1 MGVSGYTFAKGMGI
15 RGRLVKNNMTLDLS
29 HYHELLVQR
38 REALQQVVQMGDEAA
53 ATVELDQTRVGRL
66 SRMDALQG
74 QAMSQ
79 EAQRRRAQE
88 LRRIAQALKRLEHDE
103 FGECLQCG
111 EMIADGRLA
120 IDPSVSLCV
129 GCADKQ

>member
-1 MGVSGYTFAKGMGI
+1 MAI
-15 RGRLVKNNMTLDLS
+15 DLS
-29 HYHELLVQR
+29 HYHAVLLQR
-38 REALQQVVQMGDEAA
+38 RATLQQVVQMGDEAA

-79 EAQRRRAQE
+79 EAQRRRVQE
-88 LRRIAQALKRLEHDE
+88 LRRIAQALKRIEDDE

-120 IDPSVSLCV
+120 IDPSTSLCI

>member
-1 MGVSGYTFAKGMGI
+1 
-15 RGRLVKNNMTLDLS
+15 MTLDLD
-29 HYHELLVQR
+29 HYHALLVQR
-38 REALQQVVQMGDEAA
+38 RVALQQVAEAGDEAA

-79 EAQRRRAQE
+79 ETLRRREQE
-88 LRRIAQALKRLEHDE
+88 LRQISSALQRIETGD

-111 EMIADGRLA
+111 EPIATGRLEINPA
-120 IDPSVSLCV
+120 VTLCIH
-129 GCADKQ
+129 CAEKLQRE

>member
-1 MGVSGYTFAKGMGI
+1 
-15 RGRLVKNNMTLDLS
+15 MTLDLS

>member
-1 MGVSGYTFAKGMGI
+1 
-15 RGRLVKNNMTLDLS
+15 MTLDLS
-29 HYHELLVQR
+29 HYQELLLQR
-38 REALQQVVQMGDEAA
+38 RAELQQVVQLGDEAA
-53 ATVELDQTRVGRL
+53 ATVELEQTRVGRL

-79 EAQRRRAQE
+79 EAQRRRELE
-88 LRRIAQALKRLEHDE
+88 LRRITQALKRLEGAG

-120 IDPSVSLCV
+120 IDPSVSLCI

>member
-1 MGVSGYTFAKGMGI
+1 
-15 RGRLVKNNMTLDLS
+15 MTVDRS
-29 HYHELLVQR
+29 HYQELLLQR
-38 REALQQVVQMGDEAA
+38 REDLQQVLQTGNEAA

-79 EAQRRRAQE
+79 ETQRRREQE
-88 LRRIAQALKRLEHDE
+88 LRRITQALKRLEQDE
-103 FGECLQCG
+103 FGECVQCG

-120 IDPSVSLCV
+120 IDPSLSLCIL
-129 GCADKQ
+129 CADKQ

>member
-1 MGVSGYTFAKGMGI
+1 MLAMNGLKGEG
-15 RGRLVKNNMTLDLS
+15 GSSKNNMALDLS
-29 HYHELLVQR
+29 HFHELLVQR
-38 REALQQVVQMGDEAA
+38 RAVLQQVVQTGNDAA
-53 ATVELDQTRVGRL
+53 ATVELDQTRLGRL

-79 EAQRRRAQE
+79 ETQRRREQE
-88 LRRIAQALKRLEHDE
+88 LRRIAQALKRLDDDE

-111 EMIADGRLA
+111 EMIADGRLT
-120 IDPSVSLCV
+120 IDPSVSLCI